1 MSTARG
7 ERLRELWASRDLLA
21 KVPTDLLL
29 ELPGRPAVLWCVR
42 DYTAANWADPDG
54 GAERGKAQ
62 AESAR
67 SDAPF
72 LFKAFETG
80 QIGPRR
86 LARLAPEQRP
96 RAATIHEYLDWTVT
110 GRKAAQDGD
119 YVSGFFF
126 GMGARSREGIGVFA
140 ARKRKAAAAAAATP
154 SSPPQATRDARAL
167 NGRHAEILT
176 TPPHTPQPN
185 P

>member
-7 ERLRELWASRDLLA
+7 DRLRELWASRDLLA
-21 KVPTDLLL
+21 TLPTDLLL

-42 DYTAANWADPDG
+42 DYSAADWAAPA
-54 GAERGKAQ
+54 GAERGRAQ
-62 AESAR
+62 AEAAR

-110 GRKAAQDGD
+110 GRRAAQDGD
-119 YVSGFFF
+119 YVRPF
-126 GMGARSREGIGVFA
+126 
-140 ARKRKAAAAAAATP
+140 
-154 SSPPQATRDARAL
+154 
-167 NGRHAEILT
+167 
-176 TPPHTPQPN
+176 
-185 P
+185 

>member
-7 ERLRELWASRDLLA
+7 DRLRELWASRDLLS

-42 DYTAANWADPDG
+42 DYTSADWADPDG
-54 GAERGKAQ
+54 GAERGKGQ
-62 AESAR
+62 AELAR
-67 SDAPF
+67 GDAPF

-119 YVSGFFF
+119 YVSVIFL
-126 GMGARSREGIGVFA
+126 GVGGVGRA
-140 ARKRKAAAAAAATP
+140 KR
-154 SSPPQATRDARAL
+154 RGGGRA
-167 NGRHAEILT
+167 
-176 TPPHTPQPN
+176 Q
-185 P
+185 